1 MDRLKFDINEAN
13 KTLSKFQD
21 GLEQVRIHI
30 EEIEQKP
37 RPFIPNSRTFNGNK
51 NFESFVITGGSC
63 YKAIIILRGIILKI

>member
-1 MDRLKFDINEAN
+1 MEKNCEILDRLKYDINEAN

-37 RPFIPNSRTFNGNK
+37 RPFIPNSRTFNGKIKFGEFFFNVT
-51 NFESFVITGGSC
+51 E
-63 YKAIIILRGIILKI
+63 LLKL